1 MTKRQMIQT
10 IQQQEATAFLRLKEA
25 TRDFGPMSSV
35 TTARR
40 SIWCT
45 LDDLM
50 QATGIKPDNTL
61 PEQHAAVAIM
71 NRFRSNPN
79 I

>member
-1 MTKRQMIQT
+1 MIQT
-10 IQQQEATAFLRLKEA
+10 IQQQEATAFLRLKES
-25 TRDFGPMSSV
+25 TRDFGASHPD
-35 TTARR
+35 TNARR
-40 SIWCT
+40 HIWCA
-45 LDDLM
+45 LDDVM

-71 NRFRSNPN
+71 NQLQSNPN